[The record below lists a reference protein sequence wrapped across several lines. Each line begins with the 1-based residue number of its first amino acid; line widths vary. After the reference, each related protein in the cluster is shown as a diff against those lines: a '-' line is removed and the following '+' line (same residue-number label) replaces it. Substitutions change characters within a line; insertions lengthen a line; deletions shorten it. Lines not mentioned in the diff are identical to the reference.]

1 MAVGSI
7 VSFYWICIE
16 AYPEG
21 LNGLCRQNFIVVDW
35 CELGCQTIR
44 KAAVYLANQH
54 DLTDQ
59 LDVNCF

>member
-16 AYPEG
+16 VFPEG
-21 LNGLCRQNFIVVDW
+21 LKGSCRQNFIVIDW
-35 CELGCQTIR
+35 CELGCQTMR
-44 KAAVYLANQH
+44 KATVYLANQH

-59 LDVNCF
+59 LDVNYF